1 MSNAV
6 DDWYS
11 ILQVHESAEPEVI
24 EAAYR
29 RLARKYHPDVN
40 TSPNATETM
49 QRLNDAYAVLSDPG
63 KRSAYDDRRRV
74 GRWAERERQEPAMSS
89 REDKSIELSKGAI
102 STLTCGA
109 IAFVAVGVWMMF
121 ALNGNPL
128 LRLLLFGTI
137 IVFFGF
143 LGVGGLR
150 MLLSTSPGLVLNRH
164 GFIDNSSLVSAGFV
178 PWSEVVEIEQDPMFL
193 YIHVKHPQQY
203 VGRGNVMQ
211 KIMRLVT
218 WKMYGAPIAI
228 SANLL
233 RVNHADLVA
242 KFEEYSAQGHSG
254 S

>member
-1 MSNAV
+1 MSNAA

-29 RLARKYHPDVN
+29 RLARKYHPDVS

-63 KRSAYDDRRRV
+63 KRSAYDDQRRA
-74 GRWAERERQEPAMSS
+74 GRWAELEPQEPVMSS
-89 REDKSIELSKGAI
+89 QAEKSIELSKGTIAG
-102 STLTCGA
+102 LMCGA
-109 IAFVAVGVWMMF
+109 IAFVAVGVWMF
-121 ALNGNPL
+121 VVLNGNPL
-128 LRLLLFGTI
+128 FRLSISGATI
-137 IVFFGF
+137 IFFGF

-150 MLLSTSPGLVLNRH
+150 MLLSKSPGLVFNRH
-164 GFIDNSSLVSAGFV
+164 GFVDNSSLVSAGFV

-193 YIHVKHPQQY
+193 YIHVRHPQQY

-211 KIMRLVT
+211 KMMRLAT
-218 WKMYGAPIAI
+218 QKMHGTPIAI

-233 RVNHADLVA
+233 KINYADLVA
-242 KFEEYSAQGHSG
+242 KFEEYIRHHGCRV
-254 S
+254 